1 VTQTL
6 RERLLERS
14 VAGRYDMFLAIGAGL
29 AILGLILLLRSLLAG
44 EPAIADRAWQ
54 LFHVN
59 WIYFTGLS
67 AGGVAF
73 AAVQKI
79 SNAKWSGMII
89 RFAEALVAFLP
100 VSLIG
105 LVLIFT
111 AGYDSIYGP
120 MQSAL
125 HEMQHGKAV
134 WLSHNFMFARLGLG
148 LLALTIVG
156 WKLVW
161 ADMKPDMYAVQR
173 IAPEGRR
180 YRYERWAQG
189 YDGSSATV
197 IAQEERIHRLA
208 PTYALIYVYV
218 LTLVAFDMIM
228 ALQPH
233 WFSNLLGGWIFM
245 GAFLA
250 AHMLVALLMM
260 HGGRHLGVRDLIS
273 PKQRHDLGKLCFGF
287 TVFWTYLMWAQFLV
301 IWYGNLPEETG
312 FVFARLWGHWLPI
325 GVAVLWGVFIVPFF
339 GLLGVQPK
347 KVRITLGFFATLSLV
362 SLWLERYLLVMP
374 SVSALPGPVFG
385 LPELGPTLTFLGL
398 FLLTYGLFGRRYPML
413 SPRLAEITL
422 DRERGHAV
430 VAAEFE
436 HEEGPGDYV
445 PDALLDRRSRPR

>member
-1 VTQTL
+1 MSHSPIH
-6 RERLLERS
+6 RRLVERS
-14 VAGRYDMFLAIGAGL
+14 LAGRYDLFLGVGGGL
-29 AILGLILLLRSLLAG
+29 AILGLILFVTALAG
-44 EPAIADRAWQ
+44 VNADRAWQ

-59 WIYFTGLS
+59 WLYFTGLATGS
-67 AGGVAF
+67 VAF

-79 SNAKWSGMII
+79 TNAKWSGMII

-111 AGYDSIYGP
+111 VGYDSIYGP

-125 HEMQHGKAV
+125 HEVQHSKAV
-134 WLSHNFMFARLGLG
+134 WLSHDFMFARLGLG

-161 ADMKPDMYAVQR
+161 ADMKPDMYAAQR
-173 IAPEGRR
+173 SAPEERR
-180 YRYERWAQG
+180 FRYERWARG
-189 YDGSSATV
+189 YDAASATT
-197 IAQEERIHRLA
+197 AAHDARIYRLA
-208 PTYALIYVYV
+208 PVYTVMYAYV
-218 LTLVAFDMIM
+218 LTLVAFDGIM

-245 GAFLA
+245 GAFLG
-250 AHMLVALLMM
+250 AHMLLALLMI
-260 HGGRHLGVRDLIS
+260 HGAKHLGVSDLVS

-287 TVFWTYLMWAQFLV
+287 SVFWTYLMWAQFLV

-312 FVFARLWGHWLPI
+312 FVFARLWGHWLPV
-325 GVAVLWGVFIVPFF
+325 GVAVLWGMFILPFF
-339 GLLGVQPK
+339 GLLGVRPK
-347 KVRITLGFFATLSLV
+347 KVRATLGFFASVSLIA
-362 SLWLERYLLVMP
+362 LWLERYLLVMP
-374 SVSALPGPVFG
+374 SVTASPAPIFG
-385 LPELGPTLTFLGL
+385 QPELGATLTFLGL
-398 FLLTYGLFGRRYPML
+398 FLICYALFGRTFPML

-430 VAAEFE
+430 VAAEFD

-445 PDALLDRRSRPR
+445 PDELLERRSKPR